1 MRQFGTAKAVF
12 GFFITVG
19 WIIAALSVIL
29 FIYILFKLGFE
40 TIVALSCCLL
50 FVSGIFTVAAGQMG
64 LAQIATA
71 ENTAAILAA
80 LTQNNQK
87 NRPAA
92 SSISQ
97 KEQEKWFFAQR
108 EASAPIRNNLAKTQ
122 TEVLKFKGYE
132 IIRNQHGFSVY
143 GMMFENITD
152 AEEWIT
158 ERVATTILNESEDN
172 KDGS

>member
-87 NRPAA
+87 IDLQQVPSLRKNKRSGFLPSVKHLLLSEIIWRRP
-92 SSISQ
+92 
-97 KEQEKWFFAQR
+97 R
-108 EASAPIRNNLAKTQ
+108 
-122 TEVLKFKGYE
+122 LKF
-132 IIRNQHGFSVY
+132 
-143 GMMFENITD
+143 
-152 AEEWIT
+152 
-158 ERVATTILNESEDN
+158 
-172 KDGS
+172 